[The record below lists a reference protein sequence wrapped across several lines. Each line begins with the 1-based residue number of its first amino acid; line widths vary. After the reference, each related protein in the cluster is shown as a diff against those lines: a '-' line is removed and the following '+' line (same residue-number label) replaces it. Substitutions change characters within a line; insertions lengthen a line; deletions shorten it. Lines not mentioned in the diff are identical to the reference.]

1 MRSESK
7 CLSLE
12 VSKDERFIFGGYA
25 DSSIRKW
32 SLETLSCELHFVK
45 QTKKAAARIDSKG
58 NECLIWTLK
67 LVDGDVLF
75 SGDSHGE
82 LTAWDTQHGTL
93 IQTFNNLKADI
104 SCIEHNKE
112 RDIVFATGADAR
124 ILSVQRNTANGQW
137 VFLSLYRGQS
147 HDIKCLIK
155 LDQSEMISGG
165 VNTDICIYKL
175 CDGGTLGDQYGR
187 DSEQ

>member
-1 MRSESK
+1 MLYSSEGQPRRLLTTGLNGVIIEWDLLSHGAKVKHSANAAIWCSKLVGKNLYLACEDGTIKMLKVKKEGIEMARQIMRSESK

-82 LTAWDTQHGTL
+82 LTAWDT
-93 IQTFNNLKADI
+93 
-104 SCIEHNKE
+104 
-112 RDIVFATGADAR
+112 
-124 ILSVQRNTANGQW
+124 
-137 VFLSLYRGQS
+137 
-147 HDIKCLIK
+147 
-155 LDQSEMISGG
+155 
-165 VNTDICIYKL
+165 
-175 CDGGTLGDQYGR
+175 
-187 DSEQ
+187 